1 MPAPRSSRGRRGP
14 LAGSR
19 GGPGVTVN
27 EALGSGSGG
36 EGEGAVSSVLVH
48 LPPQPTHGDDG
59 RRPWNAGPPP
69 PRQRQRRPET
79 QGAEAAWRR
88 CETSR
93 RRCRT
98 GWGQHSCGCPHPP
111 GARRRPW
118 RWRSRWGRREQ
129 ISLHGSREGARVGV
143 MESGRREERRSGDG
157 LGWGGWSRES
167 LLRRVQQR
175 EGRGSLSRPP
185 LS

>member
-69 PRQRQRRPET
+69 PPAKTAAPGDARGGGGVET
-79 QGAEAAWRR
+79 MRDVE
-88 CETSR
+88 ETMQD
-93 RRCRT
+93 
-98 GWGQHSCGCPHPP
+98 GM
-111 GARRRPW
+111 
-118 RWRSRWGRREQ
+118 
-129 ISLHGSREGARVGV
+129 GSAQLW
-143 MESGRREERRSGDG
+143 MSSSS
-157 LGWGGWSRES
+157 WSS
-167 LLRRVQQR
+167 
-175 EGRGSLSRPP
+175 
-185 LS
+185 